1 MITSKEDYQTIAELL
16 RESTEIDKTV
26 LGEALA
32 YSEDR
37 NPFLAKLRI
46 YFIRTF
52 SFTDMPIDMV
62 LRSFLGTFRIP
73 GEAQAI
79 DRIMNDLSQ
88 YVYETNPGP
97 FLSADALF
105 ALLFSCLLLNTD
117 LHNPGVKNRMTFQD
131 FCRNNS
137 GINDGQDFPVD
148 YLQYLYDSIKTDEIK
163 LLSSSTD
170 MLDLSRWEHDITY
183 RANRVSEPAF
193 TGISGRISKLVIR
206 YRRIYKCW

>member
-62 LRSFLGTFRIP
+62 KKISSYLDLTVKQQ
-73 GEAQAI
+73 QAI
-79 DRIMNDLSQ
+79 
-88 YVYETNPGP
+88 
-97 FLSADALF
+97 FF
-105 ALLFSCLLLNTD
+105 
-117 LHNPGVKNRMTFQD
+117 
-131 FCRNNS
+131 
-137 GINDGQDFPVD
+137 
-148 YLQYLYDSIKTDEIK
+148 
-163 LLSSSTD
+163 
-170 MLDLSRWEHDITY
+170 
-183 RANRVSEPAF
+183 
-193 TGISGRISKLVIR
+193 
-206 YRRIYKCW
+206 